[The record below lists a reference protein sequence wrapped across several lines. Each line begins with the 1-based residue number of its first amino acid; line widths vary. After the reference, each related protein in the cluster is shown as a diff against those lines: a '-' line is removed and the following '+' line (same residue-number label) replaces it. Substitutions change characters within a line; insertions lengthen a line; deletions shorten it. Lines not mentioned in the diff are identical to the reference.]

1 MPTPERTS
9 LAAIV
14 DAGRDIL
21 ETAGP
26 AGLTMHCLLYTSDAA
41 DE

>member
-26 AGLTMHCLLYTSDAA
+26 AGLTMLSLIHI
-41 DE
+41 